1 MQCDVDRYFE
11 PVGLHVEQ
19 LYWASNIRVPD
30 QVLNQINTKIA
41 NEQAA
46 LAAQA
51 NVATVKAN
59 ADARIA
65 DAEGKAESSQI
76 EGDAL
81 RANPEILRQRA
92 IEAGRELSVCVLEKG
107 SEPGA
112 HVLSGAVM
120 DPRALTELFPDW
132 AERGAPLKQKV
143 TRDEFLFLSET
154 GARSTPNALLPECF
168 HNEGNY
174 IISLGEVTRWLA
186 QQAEA
191 LEVAIFPGFAAAE
204 VLYGDNGE
212 VIGVATGDMGIEKD
226 GSIGPAFE
234 RGMALQA
241 KYTIFAEGARGHL
254 GRQLIARYTLDEGKD
269 PQAYGIGIK
278 ELWQIDP
285 SRHEPGLVVHAAGWP
300 LDSDTYGGAFLY
312 HADGGKVAIGY
323 VVGLDYRNP
332 WLSPFEEFQRFKTHP
347 SIRKHLEGGTRIGYG
362 ARAITAGGLLSLPK
376 TVFPGGALV
385 GCEAGH
391 LNASRIKGS
400 HAAIKTGMLCA
411 DAAFD
416 ALAADRQHDEL
427 SSYPKAFEASWLFTE
442 LQQAKNFKQWFKKGQ
457 TVATLMTG
465 VEQWLL
471 PKLGVR
477 NPPWTLHRTQPDH
490 ACLEPAAKH
499 TRIAYPKPDG
509 VLTFD
514 RLSSVFLSST
524 NHDENQP
531 SHLTLKDPSIP
542 VKVNLA
548 EYAGPEARY
557 CPAGVYEF
565 VGEADNARLQINAQN
580 CVHCKT
586 CDIKDPTQNIVW
598 VTPQGGG
605 GPNYSGM

>member
-1 MQCDVDRYFE
+1 MSAE
-11 PVGLHVEQ
+11 
-19 LYWASNIRVPD
+19 
-30 QVLNQINTKIA
+30 
-41 NEQAA
+41 
-46 LAAQA
+46 
-51 NVATVKAN
+51 AN
-59 ADARIA
+59 ALPPREVMEFDVVIVGAGPAGLATAIR
-65 DAEGKAESSQI
+65 
-76 EGDAL
+76 
-81 RANPEILRQRA
+81 LRQRA
-92 IEAGRELSVCVLEKG
+92 IEADRELSVCVLEKG

-154 GARSTPNALLPECF
+154 GARTTPHALLPECF

-204 VLYGDNGE
+204 VLYGDDGA

-241 KYTIFAEGARGHL
+241 KYTVFAEGARGHL
-254 GRQLIARYTLDEGKD
+254 GRQLISRFKLDEGKD

-285 SRHEPGLVVHAAGWP
+285 AKHEPGLVVHAAGWP
-300 LDSDTYGGAFLY
+300 LDTDTYGGAFLY

-362 ARAITAGGLLSLPK
+362 ARAITAGGLMSLPK

-385 GCEAGH
+385 GCEAGY
-391 LNASRIKGS
+391 LNVSRIKGS

-416 ALAADRQHDEL
+416 ALVADRQHDEL
-427 SSYPKAFEASWLFTE
+427 SAYPAAFETSWLHDE
-442 LQQAKNFKQWFKKGQ
+442 LKLSKNFKQWFKKGQ

-465 VEQWLL
+465 IEQWLL

-477 NPPWTLHRTQPDH
+477 NPPWTLRHSIPDH
-490 ACLEPAAKH
+490 ACLEPASKH
-499 TRIAYPKPDG
+499 ARIAYPKPDG

-531 SHLTLKDPSIP
+531 SHLTLKDASIP

-565 VGEADNARLQINAQN
+565 VDDGNDARLQINAQN